1 MKRIL
6 ITLLIASLTFSVSNA
21 QYAGI
26 STRYKDL
33 KGSYNL
39 GEYVRQPTDPYNVSW
54 YGVSSFFIPGIGQLL
69 SGETWRGLAFMGGE
83 AVLLSIVRKCCL
95 GNIESIAITDEKGFV
110 TGFTDEAA
118 GRRNMIVLLSALG
131 ADLGLSIWS
140 CIDVQKVVKVKNM
153 YYQDLTRRK
162 SSMELSFAPALSV
175 ASTPSG
181 SLTPAA
187 GVALQLKF

>member
-26 STRYKDL
+26 STRYKGL
-33 KGSYNL
+33 KGSYNPK
-39 GEYVRQPTDPYNVSW
+39 EYVRQPTDPYNVSW

-83 AVLLSIVRKCCL
+83 AVLLSIVRSAAN
-95 GNIESIAITDEKGFV
+95 NIESIAITDEKGFV

>member
-33 KGSYNL
+33 KGSYNPK
-39 GEYVRQPTDPYNVSW
+39 EYVRQLTDPYNVSW

-83 AVLLSIVRKCCL
+83 AVLLSIVRSAAN
-95 GNIESIAITDEKGFV
+95 NIESIAITDEKGFV

-162 SSMELSFAPALSV
+162 SSMELSFAPALS
-175 ASTPSG
+175 ARSTPSG

>member
-33 KGSYNL
+33 KGSYNPK
-39 GEYVRQPTDPYNVSW
+39 EYVRQPTDPYNVSW

-69 SGETWRGLAFMGGE
+69 SGEKWRGLAFMGGE
-83 AVLLSIVRKCCL
+83 AVLLSIVRSAAN
-95 GNIESIAITDEKGFV
+95 NIESIAITDEKGFV

-175 ASTPSG
+175 ASTSSG

>member
-21 QYAGI
+21 QYGGI

-83 AVLLSIVRKCCL
+83 AVLLSIVRSAAN
-95 GNIESIAITDEKGFV
+95 NIESIAITDEKGFV

-118 GRRNMIVLLSALG
+118 GRRNMTVLLSALG
-131 ADLGLSIWS
+131 ADPGLSIWS
-140 CIDVQKVVKVKNM
+140 CIDVRKVVKVKNM